1 MVVKEI
7 VIKNPSGLQ
16 SKSAAVFI
24 QKASAYKS
32 SIWVEKEE
40 RKANA
45 KSLLGLLSLSIG
57 NGSRVILKVEGE
69 DEALAAKELEEH
81 LSNPSVE
88 LI

>member
-1 MVVKEI
+1 MISREVI
-7 VIKNPSGLQ
+7 IKNSAGLQ

-24 QKASAYKS
+24 QKASMFKS

-57 NGSRVILKVEGE
+57 SGSKVTISAEGE
-69 DEALAAKELEEH
+69 DEEKAVQDLNDY
-81 LSNPSVE
+81 LSSDAQ
-88 LI
+88 